1 MDMIAPLPPAGG
13 ADHTDLDLSSLF
25 PVNLNIY
32 ILIVKTYERKPTQYV
47 CPRLSGEDILKLRG

>member
-1 MDMIAPLPPAGG
+1 MIAPLPPAGG

-32 ILIVKTYERKPTQYV
+32 ILYRKNVRKKAYAI
-47 CPRLSGEDILKLRG
+47 CLPRLSGEDILKLRG

>member
-25 PVNLNIY
+25 LVNLNIY

-47 CPRLSGEDILKLRG
+47 FPALAGKTY

>member
-25 PVNLNIY
+25 LVNLNIY
-32 ILIVKTYERKPTQYV
+32 ILIVKTHERKPMQYV
-47 CPRLSGEDILKLRG
+47 FPALAGKTY